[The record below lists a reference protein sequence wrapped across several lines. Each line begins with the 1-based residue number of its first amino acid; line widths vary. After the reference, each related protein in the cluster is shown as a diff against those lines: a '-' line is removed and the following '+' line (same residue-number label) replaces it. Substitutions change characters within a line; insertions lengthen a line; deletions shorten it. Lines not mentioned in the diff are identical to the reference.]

1 MKVLVTGANGF
12 VGAALVQHLARS
24 GHDVVAHTRQPS
36 TGQIGS
42 SNRVIRIHGA
52 FEALA
57 QWSGALQGCD
67 AVVHAAARVH
77 QVKDLEPD
85 PLAAYRQA
93 NVQHTLALAHAAAAH
108 QVKRFVFVSSVKVHG
123 EWSVPAQ
130 PFKADDTL
138 KAVDAYGISKQ
149 EAEVSLH
156 AMAAHCNM
164 QVTTVRPPLVY
175 GPGVKANFLTMMR
188 WLQRGVPL
196 PLGTIANQRSLV
208 GLDNLVD
215 LLALCLTHNGAAN
228 QRFLVSDGHDV
239 SITELLLELA
249 AALKVQ
255 PRLIPVPQA
264 WLENGL
270 GLVGRQG
277 LAQRLCGNLAVDI
290 DKTRQCLGWKPPL
303 SLAEGLQAT
312 AAHFIAQN
320 K

>member
-12 VGAALVQHLARS
+12 VGTALVQHLARS

-36 TGQIGS
+36 ADTVVS
-42 SNRVIRIHGA
+42 ANRITRIHGA
-52 FEALA
+52 FEAVA

-67 AVVHAAARVH
+67 AVVHTAARVH
-77 QVKDLEPD
+77 QVKDLAPD

-108 QVKRFVFVSSVKVHG
+108 QVKRFIFVSSVKVHG
-123 EWSVPAQ
+123 EWSASGQ

-138 KAVDAYGISKQ
+138 GAVDAYGISKQ
-149 EAEVSLH
+149 EAEASLH
-156 AMAAHCNM
+156 AMAALSNM
-164 QVTTVRPPLVY
+164 QVTTVRPTLVY

-196 PLGTIANQRSLV
+196 PLGAIANQRSLV

-215 LLALCLTHNGAAN
+215 LLTLCLTHSGAAN
-228 QRFLVSDGHDV
+228 QRFLASDGHDV
-239 SITELLLELA
+239 STTELLLQLA
-249 AALKVQ
+249 ATLKVQ

-264 WLENGL
+264 WLENAL

-312 AAHFIAQN
+312 AAHFLSQN